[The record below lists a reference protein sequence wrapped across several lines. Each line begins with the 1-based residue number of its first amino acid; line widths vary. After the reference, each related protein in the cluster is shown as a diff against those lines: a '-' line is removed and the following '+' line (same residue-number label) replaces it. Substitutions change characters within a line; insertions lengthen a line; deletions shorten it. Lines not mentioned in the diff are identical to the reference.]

1 MLKYFF
7 SLLLLPFVFAPVQ
20 PPQDTPIRER
30 QQFTIAAP
38 NQQTTTSASKPRR
51 NIGRVFDKLRAG
63 RPVTVAY
70 IGGSITVGQGASNA
84 EKSSYRALT
93 TAWLRQRFPKVEITE
108 INAALPFTGSLYGT
122 MRARRDVIAQKPDL
136 VFVEFAASDASDDE
150 TMVKKAVEG
159 LLRQLL
165 IIPQPPEVVMLYAPN
180 AKRTARAEWHDV
192 IAANYQV
199 PAVNLQEKVSA
210 MIEAGK
216 INAATIWPAGKD
228 GVNPT
233 DAGHRLYA
241 DLITGFLAEQEKLDA
256 SPIVRTLPTPLISD
270 EMNYGEFKAFAEIKP
285 PKGQETNWKADPSN
299 DRAMPSALMASDKAS
314 SQVEFYFEGT
324 VVGITFRASQDAGII
339 ECLIDGKPAPAPLG
353 RIDGYA
359 SAPQL
364 AARIISGLSPG
375 EHKLTVLVSGEKNA
389 KSTGHHVR
397 LGYLLVGGQRPERL

>member
-136 VFVEFAASDASDDE
+136 VFVEFAASDAGDDE

-180 AKRTARAEWHDV
+180 AKRTARAEWHDA
-192 IAANYQV
+192 IAAHYQV
-199 PAVNLQEKVSA
+199 PAVNLQEKVGA
-210 MIEAGK
+210 IIEAGK
-216 INAATIWPAGKD
+216 TNAAALWPAGKD

-233 DAGHRLYA
+233 DAGHKIYA
-241 DLITGFLAEQEKLDA
+241 DLITTFLAEQEKLEA
-256 SPIVRTLPTPLISD
+256 SPIVRTLATPLISD
-270 EMNYGEFKAFAEIKP
+270 
-285 PKGQETNWKADPSN
+285 
-299 DRAMPSALMASDKAS
+299 
-314 SQVEFYFEGT
+314 
-324 VVGITFRASQDAGII
+324 
-339 ECLIDGKPAPAPLG
+339 
-353 RIDGYA
+353 
-359 SAPQL
+359 
-364 AARIISGLSPG
+364 
-375 EHKLTVLVSGEKNA
+375 
-389 KSTGHHVR
+389 
-397 LGYLLVGGQRPERL
+397 